1 MQLLSQ
7 SYSAGAA
14 EWLSSNNSAHV
25 FSSFERACNLID
37 EQGRFIAIVHNTIGN
52 GPFTIVLEELPLS
65 LEQMLSVGAPVVVGK
80 NSLTVN
86 TTTIDFS
93 EATLWSARLDWDYPK
108 EHPHHFRK
116 NIRDLYLTVQ
126 NNASDGSV
134 SIILCS
140 TKENMGYVC
149 TKVAESAQQLYRGIV
164 SGNIQEIY
172 VGAANMAGLGVGLTP
187 AGDDFLI
194 GVMYALWAI
203 FDQKDAA
210 RWSRTIADAAS
221 SRTTM
226 LSGAM
231 LQQSANGHASENWH
245 ALVDVLCKEN
255 VTDVTR
261 ACMDILSLGH
271 TSGADALTGFLL
283 SIDCL
288 SDHVSFGLGD
298 LYYEN

>member
-25 FSSFERACNLID
+25 FSSFERSCNLID

-52 GPFTIVLEELPLS
+52 GPFAMVLEELPLN
-65 LEQMLSVGAPVVVGK
+65 LEQMLSVGDPVVVGK
-80 NSLTVN
+80 NSLIVN
-86 TTTIDFS
+86 TTIVDFS
-93 EATLWSARLDWDYPK
+93 EATVWSARLDWDYLKARPRCFK
-108 EHPHHFRK
+108 K

-126 NNASDGSV
+126 NNASNGSL
-134 SIILCS
+134 SSMLCPA
-140 TKENMGYVC
+140 KDNIGYVC
-149 TKVAESAQQLYRGIV
+149 TKVSESAQQLYRGIV
-164 SGNIQEIY
+164 SGNIQKIY
-172 VGAANMAGLGVGLTP
+172 VGAANIAGLGVGLTP

-210 RWSRTIADAAS
+210 RWSRTIADVAS

-231 LQQSANGHASENWH
+231 LQASANGHASEHWH

-261 ACMDILSLGH
+261 ACLDILSLGH
-271 TSGADALTGFLL
+271 TSGADMLAGFLL

-288 SDHVSFGLGD
+288 SDHISLA
-298 LYYEN
+298 

>member
-14 EWLSSNNSAHV
+14 EWLSSNKSGHV

-37 EQGRFIAIVHNTIGN
+37 DEGGFIAIVHNTIGN
-52 GPFTIVLEELPLS
+52 GPFAMVLEDLPLS
-65 LEQMLSVGAPVVVGK
+65 LEQMLTVGDPVVVNK

-93 EATLWSARLDWDYPK
+93 GATLWSARLDWDYPK
-108 EHPHHFRK
+108 ERPHHFQK

-126 NNASDGSV
+126 NNASDGSLR
-134 SIILCS
+134 SMLCP
-140 TKENMGYVC
+140 TKDNIGYVC
-149 TKVAESAQQLYRGIV
+149 TKVSESAQQLYRGIV
-164 SGNIQEIY
+164 SGNIQKIY
-172 VGAANMAGLGVGLTP
+172 VGAANIAGLGVGLTP

-226 LSGAM
+226 LSAAM
-231 LQQSANGHASENWH
+231 LQASANGHASEHWH

-261 ACMDILSLGH
+261 VCMDILSLGH
-271 TSGADALTGFLL
+271 TSGADMLAGFLL

-288 SDHVSFGLGD
+288 GDHISLA
-298 LYYEN
+298 

>member
-14 EWLSSNNSAHV
+14 EWLSSDNSAHV
-25 FSSFERACNLID
+25 FSTFERACNLID
-37 EQGRFIAIVHNTIGN
+37 EQGRFISIVDNTIGN
-52 GPFTIVLEELPLS
+52 GPFAVVLEELPFS
-65 LEQMLSVGAPVVVGK
+65 LDKMLSVGAPVVVGN

-93 EATLWSARLDWDYPK
+93 EATLWSARVDWDYPK
-108 EHPHHFRK
+108 HCPHQFQK
-116 NIRDLYLTVQ
+116 NIGDLYLTVQ
-126 NNASDGSV
+126 NNASGGSLS
-134 SIILCS
+134 SILHS
-140 TKENMGYVC
+140 TRDNMGYVYARV
-149 TKVAESAQQLYRGIV
+149 TDSAQQLYSGIV
-164 SGNIQEIY
+164 SGDMQKIY
-172 VGAANMAGLGVGLTP
+172 LGAANMAGLGVGLTP
-187 AGDDFLI
+187 SGDDFLM
-194 GVMYALWAI
+194 GVMYALWAM

-210 RWSRTIADAAS
+210 RWSRKIAEAAS
-221 SRTTM
+221 SRTNM

-231 LQQSANGHASENWH
+231 LQESANGYASEHWH
-245 ALVDVLCKEN
+245 VLVDVLCKEN

-288 SDHVSFGLGD
+288 SDHVSLA
-298 LYYEN
+298 

>member
-14 EWLSSNNSAHV
+14 EWLSSDNSAHV

-37 EQGRFIAIVHNTIGN
+37 EQGRFISIVDNTIGN
-52 GPFTIVLEELPLS
+52 GPFAVVLEELPFS
-65 LEQMLSVGAPVVVGK
+65 LDKMLSVGAPVVVGN

-93 EATLWSARLDWDYPK
+93 EATLWSACVDWDYPK
-108 EHPHHFRK
+108 HCPHQFQK
-116 NIRDLYLTVQ
+116 NIGDLYLTVQ
-126 NNASDGSV
+126 NNASGGSLS
-134 SIILCS
+134 SILHS
-140 TKENMGYVC
+140 TRDNMGYVSARV
-149 TKVAESAQQLYRGIV
+149 TDSAQQLYSGIV
-164 SGNIQEIY
+164 SGDMQKIY
-172 VGAANMAGLGVGLTP
+172 LGAANMAGLGVGLTP
-187 AGDDFLI
+187 SGDDFLM
-194 GVMYALWAI
+194 GVMYALWAM

-210 RWSRTIADAAS
+210 RWSRKIAETAS
-221 SRTTM
+221 SRTNM

-231 LQQSANGHASENWH
+231 LQESANGYASEHWH
-245 ALVDVLCKEN
+245 VLVDVLCKEN

-261 ACMDILSLGH
+261 VSMDILSLGH

-288 SDHVSFGLGD
+288 SDHVSLA
-298 LYYEN
+298 

>member
-14 EWLSSNNSAHV
+14 EWLSSDNSAHV
-25 FSSFERACNLID
+25 FSTFERACNLID
-37 EQGRFIAIVHNTIGN
+37 EQGRFISIVDNTIGN
-52 GPFTIVLEELPLS
+52 GPFAVVLEELPFS
-65 LEQMLSVGAPVVVGK
+65 LDKMLSVGAPVVVGN

-93 EATLWSARLDWDYPK
+93 EATLWSARVDWDYPK
-108 EHPHHFRK
+108 HCPHQFQK
-116 NIRDLYLTVQ
+116 NIGDLYLTVQ
-126 NNASDGSV
+126 NNASDGSLG
-134 SIILCS
+134 SILHS
-140 TKENMGYVC
+140 TRDNMGYVYARV
-149 TKVAESAQQLYRGIV
+149 TDSAQQLYSGIV
-164 SGNIQEIY
+164 SGDMQKIY
-172 VGAANMAGLGVGLTP
+172 LGAANMAGLGVGLTP
-187 AGDDFLI
+187 SGDDFLM

-203 FDQKDAA
+203 FNQKDAA
-210 RWSRTIADAAS
+210 RWSRKIAEAAS
-221 SRTTM
+221 SRTNM

-231 LQQSANGHASENWH
+231 LQESANGYASEHWH
-245 ALVDVLCKEN
+245 VLVDVLCKEN

-288 SDHVSFGLGD
+288 SDHVSLA
-298 LYYEN
+298 

>member
-25 FSSFERACNLID
+25 FSSFERSCNLID

-52 GPFTIVLEELPLS
+52 GPFAMVLEELPLS
-65 LEQMLSVGAPVVVGK
+65 LEQMLSVGAPVVVDK

-93 EATLWSARLDWDYPK
+93 GAILWSARLDWDYPK
-108 EHPHHFRK
+108 DCPHHFQK

-126 NNASDGSV
+126 NNASDGSL
-134 SIILCS
+134 SPMLWS
-140 TKENMGYVC
+140 TTDNIGYVG
-149 TKVAESAQQLYRGIV
+149 TKLAESAQQLYRGIV
-164 SGNIQEIY
+164 SSNIQKIY
-172 VGAANMAGLGVGLTP
+172 VSAANMAGLGVGLTP
-187 AGDDFLI
+187 SGDDFLI

-203 FDQKDAA
+203 FDRKDAA

-221 SRTTM
+221 CRTTM

-231 LQQSANGHASENWH
+231 LQESANGHASEHWH

-261 ACMDILSLGH
+261 ACLDILSLGH
-271 TSGADALTGFLL
+271 TSGADMLAGFLL

-288 SDHVSFGLGD
+288 SDHISLA
-298 LYYEN
+298 

>member
-25 FSSFERACNLID
+25 FSSFERSCNLID

-52 GPFTIVLEELPLS
+52 GPFAMVLEELPLS
-65 LEQMLSVGAPVVVGK
+65 LEQMLSVGAPVVVDK

-93 EATLWSARLDWDYPK
+93 GAILWSARLDWDYPK
-108 EHPHHFRK
+108 DCPHHFQK

-126 NNASDGSV
+126 NNASDGSL
-134 SIILCS
+134 SPMLWS
-140 TKENMGYVC
+140 TTDNIGYVG
-149 TKVAESAQQLYRGIV
+149 TKLAESAQQLYRGIV
-164 SGNIQEIY
+164 SSNIQKIY
-172 VGAANMAGLGVGLTP
+172 VSAANMAGLGVGLTP
-187 AGDDFLI
+187 SGDDFLI

-203 FDQKDAA
+203 FDRKDAA

-221 SRTTM
+221 CRKTM

-231 LQQSANGHASENWH
+231 LQESANGHASEHWH

-261 ACMDILSLGH
+261 ACMEI
-271 TSGADALTGFLL
+271 
-283 SIDCL
+283 
-288 SDHVSFGLGD
+288 
-298 LYYEN
+298 

>member
-7 SYSAGAA
+7 SYSAGVA
-14 EWLSSNNSAHV
+14 EWLSSDNSAHV

-37 EQGRFIAIVHNTIGN
+37 EQGRFISIVDNSIGN
-52 GPFTIVLEELPLS
+52 GPFAIVLEELPFS
-65 LEQMLSVGAPVVVGK
+65 LDKMLSVGAPVVAGI

-93 EATLWSARLDWDYPK
+93 EATLWSARVDWDYPK
-108 EHPHHFRK
+108 DCPHQFQK
-116 NIRDLYLTVQ
+116 NIGVLYLTVQ
-126 NNASDGSV
+126 NNSSGISLS
-134 SIILCS
+134 SILHS
-140 TKENMGYVC
+140 TRDNMGYVYARV
-149 TKVAESAQQLYRGIV
+149 TDSAQQLYSGIV
-164 SGNIQEIY
+164 SGDMQKIY
-172 VGAANMAGLGVGLTP
+172 LGAANMAGLGVGLTP
-187 AGDDFLI
+187 SGDDFLM
-194 GVMYALWAI
+194 GVIYALWAI

-210 RWSRTIADAAS
+210 RWSRKIAEAAS
-221 SRTTM
+221 SRTNM

-231 LQQSANGHASENWH
+231 LQESANGYASEHWH
-245 ALVDVLCKEN
+245 VLVDVLCKEN

-288 SDHVSFGLGD
+288 SDHVSLA
-298 LYYEN
+298 